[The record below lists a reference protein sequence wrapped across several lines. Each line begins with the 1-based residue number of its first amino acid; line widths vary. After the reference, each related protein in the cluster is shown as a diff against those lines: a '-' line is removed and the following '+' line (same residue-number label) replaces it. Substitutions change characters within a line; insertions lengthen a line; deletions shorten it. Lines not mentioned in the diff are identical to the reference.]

1 MLNGALVGPQAC
13 RAPPTSCDT
22 PPVPRD
28 DHQVMPLPQTTQ
40 TKIRRGGHTEK
51 GSLSRP
57 EAVGAAVGR
66 LVLPPYTVPTQHI
79 SRGQA
84 VPSPTGSD
92 VRWPWVVP
100 ISVWAPATGLP
111 SGNSFLNACREPK
124 IVS

>member
-1 MLNGALVGPQAC
+1 MREGFWP
-13 RAPPTSCDT
+13 RAAW
-22 PPVPRD
+22 
-28 DHQVMPLPQTTQ
+28 QMWQ
-40 TKIRRGGHTEK
+40 TKIRRGGHTTK

-66 LVLPPYTVPTQHI
+66 LVLPPYTVLTQHI

-111 SGNSFLNACREPK
+111 SRNSFLNACREPK
-124 IVS
+124 IGSHAIVVFGAEQFQN